1 MRDLGK
7 VAHCCRIYVMKM
19 VKELEKENLGVNM
32 SGVCCGTLL
41 YVGDIVLN
49 WVMSYRRWLEDRQIR
64 GSPGLRQT
72 RVGQWWWD
80 KRTVVRS
87 GEFAMKRWKKQV
99 CGTISKSM
107 EIYNMK
113 EKAEEL
119 AGNLEWMAMVDGELE
134 AAYNMGST
142 NKVQS
147 VERYGNYKTSWVSIL
162 PAIKL

>member
-1 MRDLGK
+1 
-7 VAHCCRIYVMKM
+7 
-19 VKELEKENLGVNM
+19 
-32 SGVCCGTLL
+32 
-41 YVGDIVLN
+41 
-49 WVMSYRRWLEDRQIR
+49 
-64 GSPGLRQT
+64 
-72 RVGQWWWD
+72 
-80 KRTVVRS
+80 
-87 GEFAMKRWKKQV
+87 
-99 CGTISKSM
+99 
-107 EIYNMK
+107 MK